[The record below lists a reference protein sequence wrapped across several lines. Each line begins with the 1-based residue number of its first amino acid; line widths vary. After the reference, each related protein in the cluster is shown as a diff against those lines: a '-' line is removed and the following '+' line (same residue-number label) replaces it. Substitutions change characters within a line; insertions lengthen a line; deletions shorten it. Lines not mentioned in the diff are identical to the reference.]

1 MCYLREAANHCLYSH
16 HFRSRSLCRSLPFT
30 DTQVVAPLG
39 AYTPTAHP
47 IHGVP
52 TWSRN
57 RSAECDTL
65 YMFYVSCSRVV
76 GHLSSNSEPASC
88 SKRWV
93 ASYGSFLVLNPSRS
107 CCIVQHLNLPTSLSP
122 MALRTAS
129 LMQSGV
135 LSGEVSGHIHKPF
148 SVEPASYI
156 DVSLA

>member
-1 MCYLREAANHCLYSH
+1 MCYLREAANHRLYSH
-16 HFRSRSLCRSLPFT
+16 EFRSRSLLRTLPFT
-30 DTQVVAPLG
+30 DTRVLAPLG
-39 AYTPTAHP
+39 AYTLTAHP

-65 YMFYVSCSRVV
+65 YMFYVSCSRIV

-88 SKRWV
+88 SKGWV
-93 ASYGSFLVLNPSRS
+93 ASYGSFLALNPSRS
-107 CCIVQHLNLPTSLSP
+107 CCIVQHLNRPTSLSP

-129 LMQSGV
+129 MMQSGV
-135 LSGEVSGHIHKPF
+135 PSGEVSGHIHTLF
-148 SVEPASYI
+148 SAEPAPYI